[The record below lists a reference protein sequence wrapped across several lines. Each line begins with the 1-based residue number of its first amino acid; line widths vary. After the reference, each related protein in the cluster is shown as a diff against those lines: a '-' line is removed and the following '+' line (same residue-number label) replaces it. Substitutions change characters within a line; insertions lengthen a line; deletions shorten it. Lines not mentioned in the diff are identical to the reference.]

1 MRGLSNI
8 EGIYFLGIGGI
19 GMSALARYFLAAG
32 YVICG
37 YDRTQ
42 SQLTG
47 TLEDE
52 GCIIAYED
60 TLDSL
65 PVLFSDPEARNKV
78 MIVYTPAIPA
88 ESILLNYFKDNDYT
102 LYKRSEIL
110 GLISRETD
118 AIAIAGTHG
127 KTTVSTMTAH
137 ILTTSTV
144 NCSAFLGGISK
155 NYNTNFLLAESRYTV
170 MEADE
175 FDRSFLHLSPLIS
188 VVTAIDPDHLD
199 IYGTAESMVD
209 AYRAFCQRIRRG
221 GTLILN
227 ENTIGSLSLQGNA
240 GNSSHGGGEQIPG
253 EHATGGLLLQGNNG
267 GSSNGTGE
275 QIPGEHATGSLSLP
289 EDVTLY
295 SYGTGEQ
302 ASFRAVDIKKE
313 EGCYRFNLITP
324 GETVEDII
332 LHQPG
337 MVNILNAT
345 AAAAAAWCAG
355 VDHDEIRKALCS
367 YEGVR
372 RRFDLRYTGKE
383 IMYMDDYAHHPQ
395 EINALISAVRD
406 FWPGRHVTGIF
417 QPHLFSRTR
426 DFADGFAAALDRFDE
441 VLLLTLYPAREKP
454 IPGVSSD
461 MIAGLMKNKNVKVV
475 TREEL
480 LPALDGVKKGLLLT
494 IGAGDIDRFVE
505 PITEMLR
512 ERDR

>member
-19 GMSALARYFLAAG
+19 GMSALARYFLAGG

-37 YDRTQ
+37 YDRTE
-42 SQLTG
+42 SPLTSA
-47 TLEDE
+47 LEDE

-60 TLDSL
+60 SLDSL
-65 PVLFSDPEARNKV
+65 PVLFSDPEARSKV

-137 ILTTSTV
+137 ILTTSTIS
-144 NCSAFLGGISK
+144 CSAFLGGISK

-175 FDRSFLHLSPLIS
+175 FDRSFLQLSPLIS

-199 IYGTAESMVD
+199 IYGTAELMVD
-209 AYRAFCQRIRRG
+209 AYSEFCQRVRSG

-227 ENTIGSLSLQGNA
+227 EAIITSLAL
-240 GNSSHGGGEQIPG
+240 PD
-253 EHATGGLLLQGNNG
+253 HAT
-267 GSSNGTGE
+267 
-275 QIPGEHATGSLSLP
+275 
-289 EDVTLY
+289 VY

-324 GETVEDII
+324 GEPVEDII

-337 MVNILNAT
+337 MVNIHNAT

-355 VDHDEIRKALCS
+355 VDHDDIRKALGS
-367 YEGVR
+367 YQGVR
-372 RRFDLRYTGKE
+372 RRFDLRYTGRE

-406 FWPGRHVTGIF
+406 FWPGKYVTGIF
-417 QPHLFSRTR
+417 QPHLYSRTR
-426 DFADGFAAALDRFDE
+426 DFADGFATALDRFDE

-454 IPGVSSD
+454 ILGVSSD

-475 TREEL
+475 TKEEL
-480 LPALDGVKKGLLLT
+480 LPALNDVKKGLLLT

-505 PITEMLR
+505 PITEILR
-512 ERDR
+512 KRDR